1 MTQQCDVCAHSYTY
15 HGLARDKEG
24 YPIVHCASWGCDCT
38 GWIPKERKPENY
50 KEKPKWNT

>member
-1 MTQQCDVCAHSYTY
+1 MKICDVCVHTWTY

-38 GWIPKERKPENY
+38 GWVAREIKKERPEDN
-50 KEKPKWNT
+50 PKWNH